1 MNLQK
6 TKILR
11 MLSKGI
17 LVLTGLFLLGFLGW
31 TVYRGIKFRPY
42 KVRVTNVTDSAFTVS
57 WVTDSPM
64 PGIVYFGEKNTFLPG
79 PLAWLGKKKAVD
91 DRDFSDAQ
99 SECVSKFNKKA
110 SKNKDENFTIDASGF
125 NCNDIKVWKYGKY
138 YTHHITV
145 QNLDAEKEYFFRVGD
160 GVLSYSK
167 GKTDGVVYVERE
179 IPEIDSFKQ
188 KTLPVITKVE
198 APNPAYGTSYNIY
211 YRDDGTMGEKK
222 NFDSLIFLKTFKG
235 EEDLPYLSSV
245 TNSSGGWT
253 IDLANVRTADG
264 TLVSMDGASLEFMPQ
279 VENARPG
286 AAGESPY
293 ETLVF
298 PLRLLG
304 NSLEDTEEVQG
315 ISASVLRDLFVKE
328 ALAIP
333 IVGGSEIT
341 CWNGCNAVTV
351 RNNTCQEMGYNNTKP
366 ASCNAPLITCY
377 YCDGSKVAFVKRT
390 SCTGKYSTTAPS
402 CTQTTSLKKCYY
414 CDGDILKTESKTSC
428 TGDYSETIKSC
439 STFARCQGEMV
450 SGDPVRG
457 GCQNGNNYCYI
468 PRYHKFKDGTRG
480 ELCEYVKTTGA
491 NCGHI
496 ACGDKDLLKIGVK
509 GWTGEGLCNN
519 GGGCECKA
527 GGNAS
532 FNSECAEIVKCYFS
546 SNCNVA
552 VSTTQANCDSG
563 KGTTN
568 KSSCVPITNPKK
580 YSCYNISNCYSLG
593 LKTESDCKAS
603 QGVIN
608 IDECGK
614 SGSQVSCY
622 LNNDCEDV
630 VMINEA
636 ACTIRRG
643 TTDKSKC
650 KQTSVGTKVTCY
662 EKSDCTEIPNRT
674 ASECT
679 KAGGVTNTS
688 ECENKGEVSCYEY
701 SVTSETCVPHYDA
714 DYCNRVSANTYKTLK
729 LCNDEG
735 GVECAYIDSK
745 GVCQKIIDK
754 DSCSRVPASERFDSF
769 PLCEEEVEARQQ
781 RQCWSVISIN
791 TSTGIGSTA
800 ECRIAEN
807 ITRDYK
813 SACPQGYYPTLTKC
827 IDEGLPKNTGVKCYY
842 HASPTDSS
850 CTGSTKIA
858 DCYEGN
864 KLKENAR
871 LTSSKCLDEI
881 IKGTNTKK
889 ITDGRCS
896 ESKCLCEDSNG
907 SLQTISDNQCCGQKY
922 TYFLTYND
930 GTPLRGECHTS
941 DQGIF
946 CTKEECEGKRREV
959 LAVKLCEIGETIGE
973 EFCGI
978 ENMMLTNTGQVC
990 VLKSGE
996 SQKKLKPL
1004 HQIYNNNVINA
1015 DYTFYPVE
1023 DCGGEKLGTS
1033 HDSNK
1038 FVKNSFAAEPSTS
1051 TSGIY
1056 FFPESGI
1063 YEVVTSDGKRALVQG
1078 GEGYDYFLYYDRDGE
1093 EGYQSPEDPQKPKE
1107 DEDLIVSGASTKIT
1121 TSKILDTHEIVVK
1134 EGINII
1140 SFNFLPALD
1149 VDEPM
1154 TMGDLLRL
1162 VNKTSPIISRISSF
1176 SSGAWDG
1183 GAVYDNET
1191 GTAKGLANQVLTFG
1205 KGYILV
1211 ASRTGT
1217 LKIPGKSIESAVP
1230 LALSSGWNL
1239 IGVHG
1244 YSTAYTAKT
1253 FIESINTIEGLKA
1266 NNVTWWPTSR
1276 GMYQGYQLQNG
1287 QEYGQDFPISPINGY
1302 FVRIA
1307 EFTPKE
1313 DTCKSLIWNPSGE
1326 MNGECGSNN

>member
-31 TVYRGIKFRPY
+31 TVYRGVKFRPY

-64 PGIVYFGEKNTFLPG
+64 SGIVYYGEKDSFLPG

-91 DRDFSDAQ
+91 DRDFSNTQ
-99 SECVSKFNKKA
+99 GECISKFNKEA

-125 NCNDIKVWKYGKY
+125 DCNDVKVWKYGKY

-145 QNLDAEKEYFFRVGD
+145 QDLDAQKEYFFRVGD
-160 GVLSYSK
+160 GVISYSK

-198 APNPAYGTSYNIY
+198 APNPAYGTSYNVY
-211 YRDDGTMGEKK
+211 YREDGTMGEKK
-222 NFDSLIFLKTFKG
+222 NFDSLIFLKIFKG

-245 TNSSGGWT
+245 TNTDGGWT
-253 IDLANVRTADG
+253 LDLANVRKGDG
-264 TLVSMDGASLEFMPQ
+264 SVVSMDGASLEFIPQ
-279 VENARPG
+279 VENAKPG

-315 ISASVLRDLFVKE
+315 ISASVLRDLFVKNI
-328 ALAIP
+328 LAAP
-333 IVGGSEIT
+333 IVGGT
-341 CWNGCNAVTV
+341 YVGPDCNYKSGVTV
-351 RNNTCQEMGYNNTKP
+351 GFSTRKACCDEFGCETYINPKTCYRCIGGSLETKVFESGYCGSGYIGSKPTCSKTIICYRCNGANVEQKSFTDNCGSGYQVPAPTNCATKP
-366 ASCNAPLITCY
+366 KT
-377 YCDGSKVAFVKRT
+377 
-390 SCTGKYSTTAPS
+390 
-402 CTQTTSLKKCYY
+402 CYY
-414 CDGDILKTESKTSC
+414 CDGDILKTESKTYC
-428 TGDYSETIKSC
+428 TGNYSETIKSC
-439 STFARCQGEMV
+439 STTTICPGEMV

-480 ELCEYVKTTGA
+480 ELCEYIKTTSA

-496 ACGDKDLLKIGVK
+496 ACGDDKVLAIGGEKV
-509 GWTGEGLCNN
+509 GGGIWTGSSGEKCTH
-519 GGGCECKA
+519 GGGCECLVGPSA
-527 GGNAS
+527 T
-532 FNSECAEIVKCYFS
+532 FNGSCEETVQCYFPSPPS
-546 SNCNVA
+546 SCNTSYPKT
-552 VSTTQANCDSG
+552 STECFNNLN
-563 KGTTN
+563 GTT
-568 KSSCVPITNPKK
+568 V
-580 YSCYNISNCYSLG
+580 
-593 LKTESDCKAS
+593 
-603 QGVIN
+603 
-608 IDECGK
+608 
-614 SGSQVSCY
+614 
-622 LNNDCEDV
+622 
-630 VMINEA
+630 
-636 ACTIRRG
+636 
-643 TTDKSKC
+643 KSKC
-650 KQTSVGTKVTCY
+650 KMTSEDTEVPCYTKT
-662 EKSDCTEIPNRT
+662 DCTEIGDKT
-674 ASECT
+674 ASQCT
-679 KAGGVTNTS
+679 LAGGVINTS
-688 ECENKGEVSCYEY
+688 DCDNADSLKKPCFFDGNCNNPQIITVTECENSDGTNVQKECE
-701 SVTSETCVPHYDA
+701 
-714 DYCNRVSANTYKTLK
+714 N
-729 LCNDEG
+729 EG
-735 GVECAYIDSK
+735 TVACAYIDSK

-842 HASPTDSS
+842 HAFPTDSS

-881 IKGTNTKK
+881 IKGTNTRKM
-889 ITDGRCS
+889 TEGRCT

-907 SLQTISDNQCCGQKY
+907 SLQTISHNQCCGQKY
-922 TYFLTYND
+922 TYRLTYDD
-930 GTPLRGECHTS
+930 GTPLKGECRT
-941 DQGIF
+941 DNQGIF
-946 CTKEECEGKRREV
+946 CTKAECEVQRGQV

-1004 HQIYNNNVINA
+1004 HKIYNNNVINA

-1023 DCGGEKLGTS
+1023 DCGGEPLGTS

-1239 IGVHG
+1239 VGVHG
-1244 YSTAYTAKT
+1244 YSEAYTAKT

-1266 NNVTWWPTSR
+1266 NNVSWWPTSR